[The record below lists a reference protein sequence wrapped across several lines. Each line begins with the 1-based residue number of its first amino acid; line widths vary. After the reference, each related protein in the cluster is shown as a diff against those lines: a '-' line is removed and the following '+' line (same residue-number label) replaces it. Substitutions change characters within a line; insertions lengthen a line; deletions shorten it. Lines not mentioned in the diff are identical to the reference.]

1 MRIRK
6 KMAGAA
12 LLAIIALAA
21 VLGAGTLVPG
31 GMPQARAD
39 GAVVLTLKSSDGV
52 ATTFTMDELKALPV
66 YEGYAGM
73 KNSAG
78 TVFPPAPVKG
88 VKLTD
93 LLAEAGG
100 MTTLNACDITAL
112 DDYGMTYTYDQVVS
126 GNGIQLYNATTK
138 AKEAPKAPW
147 SLVVIYEQDGAPI
160 APAPGGSG
168 PLRLVVAQETDVNQV
183 ADGHLL
189 VKWVSN
195 VTLRGAV
202 KEWKVRMY
210 GLKTKNRTRQTT
222 TLDRTSFDSCAAP
235 FCHGSSWTSPAK
247 KTWSG
252 VPLFLL
258 IGQVD
263 GGPSHDSY
271 KAYNELLAIRGYR
284 IKLVSATGKS
294 VIIGSR
300 TARHRTRII
309 LANKVMGSALTARY
323 YPLRLVGPAKYVPSR
338 KYIGRITKI
347 VLLPK

>member
-1 MRIRK
+1 MRIRRITL
-6 KMAGAA
+6 GAA
-12 LLAIIALAA
+12 LLAVVAATAVLAA
-21 VLGAGTLVPG
+21 GAFVPG
-31 GMPQARAD
+31 GAQQAKAD
-39 GAVVLTLKSSDGV
+39 GAVVLTLTVGGN
-52 ATTFTMDELKALPV
+52 ATEFTMDELEALPV
-66 YEGYAGM
+66 YEGYSGM

-78 TVFPPAPVKG
+78 TVFPPVPVKG

-100 MTTLNACDITAL
+100 MTTLSACDITAS
-112 DDYGMTYTYDQVVS
+112 DNYGMTYTYDQVVN
-126 GNGIQLYNATTK
+126 GNGIQMYNATTK
-138 AKEAPKAPW
+138 AKEAPKVPW
-147 SLVVIYEQDGAPI
+147 SLVLIYEQDGAPI
-160 APAPGGSG
+160 APAPGGPG
-168 PLRLVVAQETDVNQV
+168 PLRLVAAQETDVNQV

-189 VKWVSN
+189 VKWVSR

-210 GLKTKNRTRQTT
+210 GLKKKNRPRQTT

-235 FCHGSSWTSPAK
+235 FCHGSSWTSSAK
-247 KTWSG
+247 KMWSG

-284 IKLVSATGKS
+284 IKLVSATGKTA
-294 VIIGSR
+294 IITSR

-309 LANKVMGSALTARY
+309 LANKVMGSELTTRY
-323 YPLRLVGPAKYVPSR
+323 YPLRLVGPTKYVPSR
-338 KYIGRITKI
+338 KTIGRITKI